1 MGAQELGITV
11 SKDENMSEWYTQVVR
26 KSGMADYAPVAGC
39 MIIEPWGMQIWE
51 RIKDTFD
58 QKITED
64 GVKPVYFPLFI
75 PEKYLEKEADLLEGF
90 LPELAWIEEPDTE
103 DVKDKIAVRPTSES
117 VIAPYMSDNIRS
129 YRDLPFRIN
138 QWANVVRW
146 EVTDTTPFMRT
157 REFLWQEGHTA
168 ERDNEEAQEE
178 ALRRLEQYRELI
190 EDTLAISVMK
200 GRKPEHDKFPGA
212 EVTTTVESLMP
223 DGKSIQN
230 GTSHNLGTNFAEAY
244 DITYMDENEEKH
256 YTYTTSWGITTRLI
270 GGLIMA
276 HGDDQGL
283 VLPPAVAPK
292 QVVIVPIWQDDN
304 EDDVLGYANDVADD
318 LDDAGFRVEVDDRDH
333 RGPGYKFNE
342 WELKGV
348 PLRIEIG
355 PNEVDDNVL
364 TGVHRDT
371 GEKEQ
376 FDRDEVVE
384 HVETDLNAMQDRLFE
399 QQKQF
404 QEENIREADS
414 AEEAKELISEH
425 GGYVTLPWCGDEDCE
440 AEIKD
445 DVHAD
450 IVMVPLE
457 DQDVSGSCTI
467 CGDDAQE
474 IAYFARNY

>member
-1 MGAQELGITV
+1 MAQQLGITA
-11 SKDENMSEWYTQVVR
+11 SKDQNMSEWYTQVVQ
-26 KSGMADYAPVAGC
+26 KADLAGYAPVAGC
-39 MIIEPWGMQIWE
+39 MIIKPWGMQIWR
-51 RIKDTFD
+51 RIKETFD
-58 QKITED
+58 AKITAD
-64 GVKPVYFPLFI
+64 GVQPMYFPLFI
-75 PEKYLEKEADLLEGF
+75 PEQYLEKEAELLEGF
-90 LPELAWIEEPDTE
+90 LPELAWIEDPDTD

-117 VIAPYMSDNIRS
+117 IITPYMADNIRS

-168 ERDNEEAQEE
+168 ELNNEEAQEE
-178 ALRRLEQYRELI
+178 MLRRLEQYREVL
-190 EDTLAISVMK
+190 EDLLAISVMK

-212 EVTTTVESLMP
+212 EVTSTIEALMP
-223 DGKSIQN
+223 DGKSLQSA
-230 GTSHNLGTNFAEAY
+230 TSHNLGTNFAEAY
-244 DITYMDENEEKH
+244 DITYVDANEERQH
-256 YTYTTSWGITTRLI
+256 AHTTSWGLSTRVI
-270 GGLIMA
+270 GALIMA

-292 QVVIVPIWQDDN
+292 QVAIIPIWQDDN
-304 EDDVLGYANDVADD
+304 KENVLEYANSVADELED
-318 LDDAGFRVEVDDRDH
+318 AGYRIQLDDREH
-333 RGPGYKFNE
+333 RGIGYKFNE

-376 FDRDEVVE
+376 FDRDDVVE
-384 HVETDLNAMQDRLFE
+384 HVKKDLDAMQERLLE
-399 QQKQF
+399 QQKTF
-404 QEENIREADS
+404 QEENVRETDS
-414 AEEAKELISEH
+414 VEDAKELIREH
-425 GGYVTLPWCGDEDCE
+425 GGYVKTRWCGKESCE
-440 AEIKD
+440 AVIKE

-457 DQDVSGSCTI
+457 HGNVNGDCTI
-467 CGDDAQE
+467 CGEDAEE

>member
-1 MGAQELGITV
+1 MAQQLGITA
-11 SKDENMSEWYTQVVR
+11 SKKDDMSEWYTQVVR
-26 KSGMADYAPVAGC
+26 KAGMADYAPVAGC
-39 MIIEPWGMQIWE
+39 MIIEPWGMAIWE
-51 RIKDTFD
+51 RIKETFD
-58 QKITED
+58 EKIKTD
-64 GVKPVYFPLFI
+64 GVKNMYFPLFI
-75 PEKYLEKEADLLEGF
+75 PEKYLEKEAELLEGF
-90 LPELAWIEEPDTE
+90 LPELAWIEDPETE

-117 VIAPYMSDNIRS
+117 VIAPYMADNIRS

-146 EVTDTTPFMRT
+146 EVTDTTPFLRT

-168 ERDNEEAQEE
+168 ELNNEEAQEE

-190 EDTLAISVMK
+190 EDTLAVSVMK

-212 EVTTTVESLMP
+212 EITTTVESLMP

-244 DITYMDENEEKH
+244 DITYTDENQEKQLA
-256 YTYTTSWGITTRLI
+256 YTTSWGATTRLI

-283 VLPPAVAPK
+283 VLPPEVAPK

-304 EDDVLGYANDVADD
+304 EEEVLGYADDVADE
-318 LDDAGFRVEVDDRDH
+318 LEGAGFRVKVDDRAH

-355 PNEVDDNVL
+355 PNEVEDNVL

-376 FDRDEVVE
+376 FDRDDVVE
-384 HVETDLNAMQDRLFE
+384 HVETDLDAMQDRLLQ

-404 QEENIREADS
+404 QQENVRDADTVEGIKEAIR
-414 AEEAKELISEH
+414 EH
-425 GGYVTLPWCGDEDCE
+425 GGYVKTPWCGKESCE
-440 AEIKD
+440 AEIKE

-457 DQDVSGSCTI
+457 PEDVGGACTI
-467 CGDDAQE
+467 CGEDAQE

>member
-1 MGAQELGITV
+1 
-11 SKDENMSEWYTQVVR
+11 
-26 KSGMADYAPVAGC
+26 
-39 MIIEPWGMQIWE
+39 MIIEPWGMAVWE
-51 RIKDTFD
+51 RIRDTFD
-58 QKITED
+58 AMITAD
-64 GVKPVYFPLFI
+64 GVKNMYFPLFI
-75 PEKYLEKEADLLEGF
+75 PESYLEKEADLLEGF

-103 DVKDKIAVRPTSES
+103 DVQEKIAVRPTSES
-117 VIAPYMSDNIRS
+117 VIAPYMADKIRS

-178 ALRRLEQYRELI
+178 AMRRLEQYRELI
-190 EDTLAISVMK
+190 ENTLAISVMK

-212 EVTTTVESLMP
+212 EITTTVESLMP
-223 DGKSIQN
+223 DGRSIQN
-230 GTSHNLGTNFAEAY
+230 GTSHNLGTNFSKAY
-244 DITYMDENEEKH
+244 GITYMDENEEER
-256 YTYTTSWGITTRLI
+256 YAYTTSWGITTRLI

-283 VLPPAVAPK
+283 VLPPTVAPK
-292 QVVIVPIWQDDN
+292 QVVIVPIWRDDT
-304 EDDVLGYANDVADD
+304 EESVLGYANEVADE
-318 LDDAGFRVEVDDRDH
+318 LEDAGFRVELDDREH

-348 PLRIEIG
+348 PIRIEIG
-355 PNEVDDNVL
+355 PNEVEDGVL

-371 GEKEQ
+371 GETEQ
-376 FDRDEVVE
+376 FERDEVVD
-384 HVETDLNAMQDRLFE
+384 HVQQDLDAMQDRLLE

-404 QEENIREADS
+404 QDENVREAES
-414 AEEAKELISEH
+414 ADEAKEIITEH
-425 GGYVTLPWCGDEDCE
+425 GGYVTMPWCGNEGCE

-445 DVHAD
+445 DVAAD
-450 IVMVPLE
+450 IVMVPLKPPVVE
-457 DQDVSGSCTI
+457 SPCSI
-467 CGDDAQE
+467 CGADGEE

>member
-1 MGAQELGITV
+1 MAQQLGITA
-11 SKDENMSEWYTQVVR
+11 SKDEDMGEWYTQVVR
-26 KSGMADYAPVAGC
+26 KAELADYAPVAGC
-39 MIIEPWGMQIWE
+39 MIIEQWGMQIWE

-58 QKITED
+58 QKIKDD

-75 PEKYLEKEADLLEGF
+75 PEKYLEKEAELLEGF
-90 LPELAWIEEPDTE
+90 LPELAWIEDPDTD
-103 DVKDKIAVRPTSES
+103 DVTEKIAVRPTSES
-117 VIAPYMSDNIRS
+117 VIAPYMADNVRS

-146 EVTDTTPFMRT
+146 EVTDTTPFLRT

-178 ALRRLEQYRELI
+178 MLRRLEQYRELV
-190 EDTLAISVMK
+190 EETLAISVMK

-212 EVTTTVESLMP
+212 DITSTIESLMP
-223 DGKSIQN
+223 DGKSLQSA
-230 GTSHNLGTNFAEAY
+230 TSHNLGTNFAEAY
-244 DITYMDENEEKH
+244 DITYQDENEENQ
-256 YTYTTSWGITTRLI
+256 YTHTTSWGLSTRII
-270 GGLIMA
+270 GALIMA

-283 VLPPAVAPK
+283 VLPPAIAPK

-304 EDDVLGYANDVADD
+304 KQVVLDYTDAVAAD
-318 LDDAGFRVEVDDRDH
+318 LRDAGVRVEVDDRPH

-355 PNEVDDNVL
+355 PNEVDDDVL

-371 GEKEQ
+371 GEREQ

-384 HVETDLNAMQDRLFE
+384 HTETDLDAMQDRLLE
-399 QQKQF
+399 QQQTF
-404 QEENIREADS
+404 QQENVRSADS
-414 AEEAKELISEH
+414 VDRIKQIIREH
-425 GGYVTLPWCGDEDCE
+425 GGYVTTPWCGEESCE
-440 AEIKD
+440 TEIKD

-457 DQDVSGSCTI
+457 DEPVNDECTV
-467 CGDDAQE
+467 CGDTAQE
-474 IAYFARNY
+474 IAYFAKNY

>member
-1 MGAQELGITV
+1 MGSQELGITV
-11 SKDENMSEWYTQVVR
+11 SKDEDMSEWYTQVVR

-39 MIIEPWGMQIWE
+39 MIIEPWGMAIWE
-51 RIKDTFD
+51 RIKETFD
-58 QKITED
+58 EKIKAD
-64 GVKPVYFPLFI
+64 GVENMYFPLFI
-75 PEKYLEKEADLLEGF
+75 PEQYLEKEAELLEGF
-90 LPELAWIEEPDTE
+90 LPELAWIEEPDTD

-117 VIAPYMSDNIRS
+117 VIAPYMADNIRS

-146 EVTDTTPFMRT
+146 EVTDTTPFLRT

-168 ERDNEEAQEE
+168 ELDNEEAQEE
-178 ALRRLEQYRELI
+178 MLRRLEQYREVL

-212 EVTTTVESLMP
+212 DITSTVESLMP
-223 DGKSIQN
+223 DGKSLQSA
-230 GTSHNLGTNFAEAY
+230 TSHNLGTNFADAY
-244 DITYMDENEEKH
+244 DIKYTDENQEKQTAH
-256 YTYTTSWGITTRLI
+256 TTSWGLSTRVI
-270 GGLIMA
+270 GALIMA

-283 VLPPAVAPK
+283 VLPPAVAPT
-292 QVVIVPIWQDDN
+292 QVVIVPIWNDDN
-304 EDDVLGYANDVADD
+304 ADDVLGYANDVADD
-318 LDDAGFRVEVDDRDH
+318 LHDAGFRVEVDDREH

-348 PLRIEIG
+348 PIRIEIG
-355 PNEVDDNVL
+355 PNEVEDSIL

-376 FDRDEVVE
+376 FDRDDVVD
-384 HVETDLNAMQDRLFE
+384 HVQDDLGTMQDRLLE
-399 QQKQF
+399 NQQEF

-414 AEEAKELISEH
+414 ADEARELIREH
-425 GGYVTLPWCGDEDCE
+425 GGYAKVPWCGREQCE
-440 AEIKD
+440 TEIKE
-445 DVHAD
+445 DVAAD

-457 DQDVSGSCTI
+457 QSVVERACTI
-467 CGDDAQE
+467 CGEDGEE